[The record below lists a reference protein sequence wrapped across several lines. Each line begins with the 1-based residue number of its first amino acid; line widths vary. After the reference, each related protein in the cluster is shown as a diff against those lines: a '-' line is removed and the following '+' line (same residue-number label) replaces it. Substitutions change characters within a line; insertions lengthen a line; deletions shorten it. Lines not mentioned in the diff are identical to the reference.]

1 MPSHNSFK
9 IKNNSNRQN
18 KKKERKEEDKEVNK
32 SNNFSNNNSRTFTNS
47 GMNLTNT
54 NSSTTDNYPKS
65 IECNIDTNIEL
76 ENIKTENKKDMLEIL
91 FNKQKE
97 LYKKQ
102 LANSENKMK
111 NIYEIKEPFDGYRIF
126 MLSSALVHEAIEL
139 QRETNWKW
147 WKKEKSIDDQK
158 IQEEIIDIWH
168 FLLQLTI
175 EAGIDSKKLIEIY
188 LKKNKENLNR
198 QEKGY

>member
-1 MPSHNSFK
+1 MPSYISFN

-18 KKKERKEEDKEVNK
+18 KMEGKEGDKEENK
-32 SNNFSNNNSRTFTNS
+32 SNNFSNNNSRTFISSSS
-47 GMNLTNT
+47 GMDLTNT
-54 NSSTTDNYPKS
+54 NSSSTVDNYPKS

-76 ENIKTENKKDMLEIL
+76 ENIKTENEKDMLEIL

-126 MLSSALVHEAIEL
+126 MLSSALVHEAIESA
-139 QRETNWKW
+139 
-147 WKKEKSIDDQK
+147 KEKRI
-158 IQEEIIDIWH
+158 
-168 FLLQLTI
+168 
-175 EAGIDSKKLIEIY
+175 GNGGKK
-188 LKKNKENLNR
+188 KKV
-198 QEKGY
+198 

>member
-18 KKKERKEEDKEVNK
+18 KKERKEGDKEENK
-32 SNNFSNNNSRTFTNS
+32 SNNFNNNSRTFISS
-47 GMNLTNT
+47 GMDLTNT
-54 NSSTTDNYPKS
+54 NSSSTADNYPKG
-65 IECNIDTNIEL
+65 IECNIDTNIER
-76 ENIKTENKKDMLEIL
+76 ENIKTENEKDMLEIL
-91 FNKQKE
+91 FYKQKE

-147 WKKEKSIDDQK
+147 WKKEKSVDNQK
-158 IQEEIIDIWH
+158 IKEEIIDIWH
-168 FLLQLTI
+168 FLLQLTM
-175 EAGIDSKKLIEIY
+175 EAGIDSKKLMEIY